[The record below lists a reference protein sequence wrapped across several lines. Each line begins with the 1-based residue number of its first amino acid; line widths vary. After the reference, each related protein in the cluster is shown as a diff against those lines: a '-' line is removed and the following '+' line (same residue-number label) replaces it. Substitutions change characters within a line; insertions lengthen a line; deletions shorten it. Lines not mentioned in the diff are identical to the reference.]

1 MSDGSGFSC
10 VLGTDSSAASGD
22 CREAEQEQLTGSG
35 RSGTMEPRTRAPVQ
49 RRQTC
54 TFTVRVR
61 ASSSSTTG
69 GNACRQLQQSVTRLM
84 PAGMAAALS
93 LVATAAAAAAG
104 TGERRHRAAP
114 QCHFDRRSR
123 QTQRSFCRF
132 IFRGNEHCRRRRYVA
147 NIIITASVAVVLVK
161 WSNRRPRITEFVCLL
176 RGLYVPS

>member
-1 MSDGSGFSC
+1 MMMMCVLYTVQDLMSDGSGFNC

-22 CREAEQEQLTGSG
+22 CREAEQEQMTGSG
-35 RSGTMEPRTRAPVQ
+35 RSAMMEPRTKAPVQ

-61 ASSSSTTG
+61 ASSWSTTG

-93 LVATAAAAAAG
+93 LVATTAAAAG

-147 NIIITASVAVVLVK
+147 NIIITASVAVVVLVK
-161 WSNRRPRITEFVCLL
+161 
-176 RGLYVPS
+176 